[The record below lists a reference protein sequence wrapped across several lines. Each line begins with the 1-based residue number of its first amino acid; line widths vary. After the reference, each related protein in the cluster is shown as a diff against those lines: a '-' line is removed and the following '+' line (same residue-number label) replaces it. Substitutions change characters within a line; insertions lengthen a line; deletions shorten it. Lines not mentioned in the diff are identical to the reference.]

1 LASLD
6 WTYTPEFNFFLK
18 IKDEE
23 FGHFNQNLNGKVAPS
38 LTNVG
43 VDSTFVS
50 TVILFIALAVP
61 KTFFYDTNR
70 TYN

>member
-43 VDSTFVS
+43 VDSTF
-50 TVILFIALAVP
+50 LAV
-61 KTFFYDTNR
+61 R
-70 TYN
+70 AEIRRIGS